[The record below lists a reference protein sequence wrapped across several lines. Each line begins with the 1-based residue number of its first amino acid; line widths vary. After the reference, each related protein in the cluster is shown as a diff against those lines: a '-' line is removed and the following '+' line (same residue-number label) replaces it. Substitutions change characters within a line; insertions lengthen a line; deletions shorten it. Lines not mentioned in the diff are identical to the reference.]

1 MLIKQAQEDLQ
12 RLQQE
17 AARLRSSLRDVE
29 ERAVKIANFLEMA
42 SVYGGGL
49 APVHTPASNRPVR
62 LPTPERHTSD
72 EPHLP
77 KNVREVRKVL
87 MERGSP
93 TPTKVLVLE
102 LEKRGIQTGGKTPV
116 TNLSSALSR
125 FKSIFQ
131 ADRSEGWSLVEWN
144 KPAAAVFQADQGQ
157 EPVAG
162 NMPDEEKSHDFGR
175 LHDDHALK
183 DVAD

>member
-17 AARLRSSLRDVE
+17 ASRLRSALRDVE

-42 SVYGGGL
+42 PVYGGGSS
-49 APVHTPASNRPVR
+49 PVQTPAGNRPVR
-62 LPTPERHTSD
+62 LPTPERHTPD
-72 EPHLP
+72 ELRLP
-77 KNVREVRKVL
+77 KNVREVRKIL
-87 MERGSP
+87 TERGSP

-102 LEKRGIQTGGKTPV
+102 LERRGIQTGGKTPV

-125 FKSIFQ
+125 FKGIFQ
-131 ADRSEGWSLVEWN
+131 ADRSEGWSLVEWS
-144 KPAAAVFQADQGQ
+144 KPAEAMSQADHGQ

-162 NMPDEEKSHDFGR
+162 DVPNEGKSHDLSHLDESR
-175 LHDDHALK
+175 LK
-183 DVAD
+183 EVAD